1 LANEFKTII
10 AHRCVGKRG
19 RERGFKGGL
28 TPSCSTP
35 LADKWQAQGPQ
46 KRERGRRPPF
56 HWTWAQ

>member
-1 LANEFKTII
+1 MNLKQSSHTD
-10 AHRCVGKRG
+10 VLGKRG
-19 RERGFKGGL
+19 EGGFKGGL
-28 TPSCSTP
+28 TPSFPTP

>member
-1 LANEFKTII
+1 MNLKQSSHTD
-10 AHRCVGKRG
+10 VLGKGVRG
-19 RERGFKGGL
+19 VSRGGL